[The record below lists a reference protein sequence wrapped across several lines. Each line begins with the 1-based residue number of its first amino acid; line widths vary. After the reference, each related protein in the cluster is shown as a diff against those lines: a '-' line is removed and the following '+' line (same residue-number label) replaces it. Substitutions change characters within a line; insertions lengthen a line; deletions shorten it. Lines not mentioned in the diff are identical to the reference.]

1 MLRKARIV
9 SQILFFGIFVLL
21 LYGFNN
27 HQHVQKLQTELFLQI
42 NPLVALITSIA
53 SRKVITVLI
62 PGAVAVAVIT
72 VLLGRVFCGWICPL
86 GAAVDFSDRF
96 IIGKARHISRRPHT
110 YIQRL
115 KYVLLFALIVLS
127 MFGMVFPFFM
137 DPISI
142 ATRITTIVID
152 PALNLLGISSV
163 NTWKTLVNYF
173 AKEKQGIQIAQV
185 VATGSLAACITFV
198 MVFIGG
204 FWDKRFWCQYVC
216 PTGAF
221 LGLMSRIPVLR
232 RKVMTDTCNSCH
244 ACATRQCPVRAISHD
259 DVRVTNSAECI
270 VCGVCSQNKRD
281 CTTFTFGYGK
291 ELPLTA
297 PVLARRHF
305 VSGILAGFV
314 APSIL
319 KGSGS
324 DHISQTQP
332 VRPPGSIPEAEF
344 LTRCIACGECM
355 KACPN
360 HALQPCGFID
370 GMMKLNTPKLVPSVG
385 YCEPSC
391 TACTNVCP
399 TVAIRPVQQDDKPFT
414 KIGTAIVNKDHCL
427 AWSGEIKCLICKKH
441 CPYQA
446 ITEEDIECGETTLSG
461 PSVNKDLCTGCGACE
476 KYCAVGSNPAIK
488 IYVQGERRIS
498 DGPVIS
504 DKKRARIKKER
515 DEILLAE

>member
-1 MLRKARIV
+1 MLRNARIV
-9 SQILFFGIFVLL
+9 SQILFFGVFIVL

-27 HQHVQKLQTELFLQI
+27 QQYVQKLQTEIFLQI
-42 NPLVALITSIA
+42 NPLVALLTSIA
-53 SRKVITVLI
+53 LRQ
-62 PGAVAVAVIT
+62 VIT
-72 VLLGRVFCGWICPL
+72 VLLPGAVVVTVITILFGRVFCGWICPL
-86 GAAVDFSDRF
+86 GAAVDFSDRY
-96 IIGKARHISRRPHT
+96 IIGKARHISRRPHI

-115 KYVLLFALIVLS
+115 KYVLLIALIVLS
-127 MFGMVFPFFM
+127 MFGMLFPFFM

-142 ATRITTIVID
+142 ITRITTIVID
-152 PALNLLGISSV
+152 PALNYLGISSV
-163 NTWKTLVNYF
+163 NTWKAVTNLF
-173 AKEKQGIQIAQV
+173 ANEKQDFQIAQV
-185 VATGSLAACITFV
+185 VATGSMAACIMFV

-221 LGLMSRIPVLR
+221 LGLLSRIPVLR
-232 RKVMTDTCNSCH
+232 RKVNADTCNSCH

-259 DVRVTNSAECI
+259 DVKVTNSAECI

-291 ELPLTA
+291 EMPTAA

-305 VSGILAGFV
+305 VTGILAGVV
-314 APSIL
+314 APSLL

-324 DHISQTQP
+324 DHISQVQP

-355 KACPN
+355 NACPN

-399 TVAIRPVQQDDKPFT
+399 TVAIRPVAPDDKPFT

-427 AWSGEIKCLICKKH
+427 AWRGEIRCMVCEKR

-446 ITEEDIECGETTLSG
+446 ITEEIIECGETTLSG

-476 KYCAVGSNPAIK
+476 KYCATGSNPSIK

-504 DKKRARIKKER
+504 DKKKARIKKER
-515 DEILLAE
+515 DEILRTE